1 MALVFIVLS
10 MNIAILGANSQ
21 IAKDLIS
28 SFSDE
33 DKNKV
38 LYLFTRQPDKLKSW
52 MHEKNINNKYLA
64 TDYGSFSE
72 RKYDAII
79 NFVGIGDPKMAID
92 VGPLIFD
99 ITLEYDRM
107 ALDYLK
113 FNPHCKYIFLSSGAV
128 YGDVFNEPA
137 NEETRA
143 SIAINELQSSN
154 WYSIAKLH
162 AEARHRALKDFCI
175 VDIRV
180 FNYVSCAMKMESRFL
195 LTDIVRSIYE
205 KNVLKISKENVVRDY
220 LGASDFSQLI
230 RLILESSSLN
240 MSIDCYSKAPID
252 KKTILDIMQQ
262 HFNLRYE
269 FYEESQGVNA
279 TGKKLHYYSLNHKA
293 KFLGYEP
300 QNTSL
305 ELLISQAK
313 VFLSSMQKNFR

>member
-1 MALVFIVLS
+1 MALVFIILS
-10 MNIAILGANSQ
+10 MNIAILGATSQ

-33 DKNKV
+33 DRNKV
-38 LYLFTRQPDKLKSW
+38 LYLFTRQPDKLKIW
-52 MHEKNINNKYLA
+52 MHEKNINKKYLA
-64 TDYGSFSE
+64 IDYGSFNE

-79 NFVGIGDPKMAID
+79 NFVGIGDPKIAID
-92 VGPLIFD
+92 MGPLIFD
-99 ITLEYDRM
+99 ITLEYDQI

-137 NEETRA
+137 NEKTRA

-154 WYSIAKLH
+154 WYLIAKLH
-162 AEARHRALKDFCI
+162 AEARHRALNDFFI

-180 FNYVSCAMKMESRFL
+180 FNYFSCAMNMEARFL
-195 LTDIVRSIYE
+195 ITDIVRSIYE
-205 KNVLKISKENVVRDY
+205 KNLLQISKDNVVRDD

-230 RLILESSSLN
+230 SLILESSLLN
-240 MSIDCYSKAPID
+240 TSIDCYSKAPID
-252 KKTILDIMQQ
+252 KKTILEVMQQ

-269 FYEESQGVNA
+269 FCDRYQEINA
-279 TGKKLHYYSLNHKA
+279 TGKKIHYYSLNHKA
-293 KFLGYEP
+293 KSLGYDP
-300 QNTSL
+300 KNTSL

-313 VFLSSMQKNFR
+313 VMLSNMQNNFK